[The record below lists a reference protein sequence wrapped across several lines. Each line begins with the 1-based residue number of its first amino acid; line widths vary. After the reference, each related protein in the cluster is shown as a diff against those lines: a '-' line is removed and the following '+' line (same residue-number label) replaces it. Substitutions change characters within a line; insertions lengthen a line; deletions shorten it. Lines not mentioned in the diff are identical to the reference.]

1 MDDEV
6 RCSVLASAGVRL
18 ERRIEA
24 VSGRPF
30 DLICLGR
37 AAVDLYGQQLGGRL
51 EDVQSFAKYLGG
63 SSANLAAGTARLG
76 LRCSMLTRVG
86 NEHMGRF
93 VREALAREGVDV
105 GHVATDPQR
114 LTGMVV
120 LGIEGHIDG
129 VGHYPHIFFR
139 ERCAD
144 MGLETGDFDER
155 YIASS
160 RALAVTGTHLSTE
173 QTCAAVEQAFRWAR
187 ASDTRTILDI
197 DYRPVLWKLTG
208 AGEGAARFV
217 ASAGVT
223 KVLQRLLPLCDLI
236 VGTEEEIQI
245 AGDSTDLLSA
255 LQAIRELTA
264 APIVVKRG
272 AAGCTIV
279 EGPAPRML
287 GAGIDVHGFPV
298 EVLNVLGAGDA
309 FLSGLLY
316 GWLNGRP
323 LVDAARLGNA
333 CGALVVSRHGCTPA
347 MPSRVE
353 LEEFL
358 ARAAGITRPDL
369 DDRLEHVHHAT
380 TVRQHSSGEL
390 YVLAFDHRRQLEE
403 LADESGAPR
412 ESIARFKDL
421 IATAVERV
429 SAQTSGPERLGVIV
443 DARHGTAVLN
453 RLART
458 NLWIG
463 RPIEAPGSRP
473 LAFDPDD
480 NTALHLATWPAG
492 HVIKCLVFY
501 HPDDPIEL
509 RLAQERRVSEL
520 HMNARTLGRDMLL
533 EIICSKDGP
542 PVDDRSV
549 ARAIQRFYNIGV
561 RPAWWKLQPQTPAAW
576 RAIAHVI
583 AERDPWC
590 NGILMLGLDAPEE
603 ALRHAFQDVAGIE
616 LCRGFAVGRS
626 IFNTAAR
633 AWFNGTLSD
642 EAAIEDITERYRRLI
657 SSWREARNRA

>member
-1 MDDEV
+1 V
-6 RCSVLASAGVRL
+6 TSRA
-18 ERRIEA
+18 
-24 VSGRPF
+24 F

-76 LRCSMLTRVG
+76 LRCSMLSRVG

-114 LTGMVV
+114 LTGLVV
-120 LGIEGHIDG
+120 LGIEGQVNG
-129 VGHYPHIFFR
+129 AGAYPHIFFR
-139 ERCAD
+139 EHCAD
-144 MGLETGDFDER
+144 MGLEVGDFDEQ

-173 QTCAAVEQAFRWAR
+173 QTRNAVEQAFRWAR
-187 ASDTRTILDI
+187 ANDTRAILDI
-197 DYRPVLWKLTG
+197 DYRPVLWKLTTPGDG
-208 AGEGAARFV
+208 ASRFV
-217 ASAGVT
+217 PSTEVT
-223 KVLQRLLPLCDLI
+223 AALQRVLPLCDLI
-236 VGTEEEIQI
+236 VGTEEEILI
-245 AGDSTDLLSA
+245 AGGATDLTVA
-255 LQAIRELTA
+255 LQVIREHTR

-272 AAGCTIV
+272 AAGCTII
-279 EGPAPRML
+279 ESA
-287 GAGIDVHGFPV
+287 AADVPGFPV

-309 FLSGLLY
+309 FLSGLLC
-316 GWLNGRP
+316 GWLNGRS
-323 LVDAARLGNA
+323 LIESARLGNA

-353 LEEFL
+353 LDDFL
-358 ARAAGITRPDL
+358 ARASDITRPDL
-369 DDRLEHVHHAT
+369 DARLEHIHHAT
-380 TVRQHSSGEL
+380 TVRQRQHGEL
-390 YVLAFDHRRQLEE
+390 YVLAFDHRRQLEQ
-403 LADESGAPR
+403 LADENGAPR
-412 ESIARFKDL
+412 ASIAHFKDL
-421 IATAVERV
+421 IAAAVERV
-429 SAQTSGPERLGVIV
+429 GAQIRAPERVGVIV
-443 DARHGTAVLN
+443 DARHGSAVLN

-492 HVIKCLVFY
+492 HVIKVLVFY
-501 HPDDPIEL
+501 HPDDPTEL
-509 RLAQERRVSEL
+509 RLAQERRLSEL
-520 HMNARTLGRDMLL
+520 HMSSRTLGRDLLL
-533 EIICSKDGP
+533 EIISASGL
-542 PVDDRSV
+542 PVDDRTV
-549 ARAIQRFYNIGV
+549 ARSIQRFYNIGV

-576 RAIAHVI
+576 RAIANVI

-603 ALRHAFQDVAGIE
+603 TLRRAFEDVADVP

-633 AWFNGTLSD
+633 AWFNGGLSD
-642 EAAIEDITERYRRLI
+642 EAAIADIAERYRRLI
-657 SSWREARNRA
+657 VSWREARNRA